1 MRVLINGYE
10 LKTLDLWDD
19 GRDVSVDFLQKH
31 HAISN
36 EGKLAAFTWVASKQV
51 FECTHDAYIYWHDIF
66 ENQKYLMRHIEL
78 FSRVCGG
85 DVVELVLKKARENRT
100 DSNLSDAIKS
110 DIIALEKAFIRV
122 PNITI

>member
-36 EGKLAAFTWVASKQV
+36 EGKLGAFTWVASKQV
-51 FECTHDAYIYWHDIF
+51 FECTHDVYIYWYDIF
-66 ENQKYLMRHIEL
+66 ENQKYLMRHIVL

-100 DSNLSDAIKS
+100 DSNLSEAIKS

>member
-36 EGKLAAFTWVASKQV
+36 EGKL
-51 FECTHDAYIYWHDIF
+51 
-66 ENQKYLMRHIEL
+66 
-78 FSRVCGG
+78 G
-85 DVVELVLKKARENRT
+85 
-100 DSNLSDAIKS
+100 
-110 DIIALEKAFIRV
+110 AL
-122 PNITI
+122 